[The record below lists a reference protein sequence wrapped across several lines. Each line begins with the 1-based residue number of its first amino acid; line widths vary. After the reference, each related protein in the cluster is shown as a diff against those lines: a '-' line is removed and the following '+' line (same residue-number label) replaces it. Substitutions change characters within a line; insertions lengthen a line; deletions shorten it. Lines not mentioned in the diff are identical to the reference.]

1 MYYLYVAH
9 NNLTDISEVEHLKEL
24 DVFDYSNNY
33 IYDISSITGLTELR
47 YGNITDETSYL
58 PSQQIKK
65 GDTVVI
71 TNPVKDEKGIVK
83 EITVENG
90 TYDEA
95 TNQIK

>member
-1 MYYLYVAH
+1 M
-9 NNLTDISEVEHLKEL
+9 
-24 DVFDYSNNY
+24 
-33 IYDISSITGLTELR
+33 R